1 MSTISLDCVESA
13 ALESSN
19 VTAWDFVKDIT
30 GNRPYYVF
38 EVPKFLIDVVSK
50 TFSAA
55 DAVLLTTSA
64 GFERI
69 LSTEN
74 FITLFQDVVALP
86 GAGKSLAGKVTGYF
100 SSSTSLTSMLHEVRR
115 FSGRVA
121 STVGDYALAVSS
133 LKDLSPALSATA
145 SKIKFFSEKTG
156 SFFSAFGSGSRI
168 VDYFC
173 AEAEASSS
181 LAPSFEKVS
190 KPIADSKKLWDLS
203 RDVSMLAICILS
215 IACGGYRAIPST
227 ISIAL
232 SGSLLGS
239 RLVSYYR
246 DVQLREIEKSH
257 VKMVQAKAA
266 FKK

>member
-19 VTAWDFVKDIT
+19 VTTWDFVKDIA

-38 EVPKFLIDVVSK
+38 EVPKILIDVVSK

-86 GAGKSLAGKVTGYF
+86 AAGRSLAGKVTGYF
-100 SSSTSLTSMLHEVRR
+100 SSSASLTSMLDEIRR

-133 LKDLSPALSATA
+133 LKDLSPALNATA
-145 SKIKFFSEKTG
+145 NKIKFFSEKTG
-156 SFFSAFGSGSRI
+156 YLCSAFGSGSRI
-168 VDYFC
+168 VDYFYR
-173 AEAEASSS
+173 EAESSS
-181 LAPSFEKVS
+181 GLAPSAEKVS
-190 KPIADSKKLWDLS
+190 KPIVDSKKLWDLS
-203 RDVSMLAICILS
+203 RDVSLLAISVLS
-215 IACGGYRAIPST
+215 VACGGHAAIPST

-246 DVQLREIEKSH
+246 DVQLREIEKSQA
-257 VKMVQAKAA
+257 KMVQARAA